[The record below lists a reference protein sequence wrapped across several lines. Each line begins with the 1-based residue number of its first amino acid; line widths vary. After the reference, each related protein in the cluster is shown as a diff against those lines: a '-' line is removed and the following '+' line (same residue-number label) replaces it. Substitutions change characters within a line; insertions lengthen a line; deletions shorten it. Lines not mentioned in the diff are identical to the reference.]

1 MVSYRDIILGT
12 ARSPTRE
19 DEEMSLTEAEDLA
32 RYLRDKM
39 RQGNLSEEDR
49 RKCIQLAL
57 RFADPERVVAV
68 ERSAA
73 HGQRRRLMR
82 EQRKSH
88 MGSFVDSS
96 CRSDEGWL
104 TSPLQTLAEQ

>member
-1 MVSYRDIILGT
+1 MAYRDVLGP
-12 ARSPTRE
+12 ARLLRD
-19 DEEMSLTEAEDLA
+19 DEEMSLGEAEDLA

-39 RQGNLSEEDR
+39 RNGSLTEKDR
-49 RKCIQLAL
+49 RKCIDLAL

-73 HGQRRRLMR
+73 HGQSRRMIR
-82 EQRKSH
+82 EQRKTHSP
-88 MGSFVDSS
+88 MGSLVENSS

-104 TSPLQTLAEQ
+104 TSPLHPLAEQ

>member
-1 MVSYRDIILGT
+1 MMVSYRDVVGP
-12 ARSPTRE
+12 ARQLRE
-19 DEEMSLTEAEDLA
+19 DEEMSLHEAEDLA

-39 RQGNLSEEDR
+39 RQGSLTEEDR
-49 RKCIQLAL
+49 RKCIALAL

-73 HGQRRRLMR
+73 HGQRRRQIR
-82 EQRKSH
+82 EHRKGT
-88 MGSFVDSS
+88 MDTLVESS
-96 CRSDEGWL
+96 CRSDERWL